1 MPLFEQ
7 FQYEWNNQR
16 ELTLM
21 SSFQFATK
29 EDMAKPPLNM
39 SQPLRCKN
47 LDIRFVFFVY
57 PLQVYKMAFKVFLFT
72 VDR

>member
-1 MPLFEQ
+1 MEQ
-7 FQYEWNNQR
+7 SKGTD
-16 ELTLM
+16 LDVK
-21 SSFQFATK
+21 FQFATK